1 MPEASPTTALS
12 TALTT
17 ALTIGNFDGVHLGHQ
32 ALVRRC
38 RELVGAK
45 GRVVVLAFDPHP
57 MSRLRPGFA
66 PPRITPFE
74 QRQALLEAAG
84 ADSVVRLPPTDDL
97 LAKTAE
103 EFVEWF
109 TKAHSPA
116 VVVEGADFHFGKGR
130 GGNTDLLARLGPS
143 HGFRCV
149 VEPPVEVTLSD
160 HLIARA
166 SSSLLRFLLAHGRVR
181 DAAIVTGRPHR
192 LAATVVKGDQLGRT
206 IGFPTANLASETLLP
221 ADGVYAGLAHVPT
234 IGQTF
239 AAAVNIGTRPTV
251 SGVDRRVEA
260 HLLLDSQ
267 GTEWSPLPGLPEYG
281 WAVELELIARV
292 RDQVRFP
299 GLDALRGQL
308 VRDISAV
315 RRITGQITG
324 AMASATV

>member
-57 MSRLRPGFA
+57 MSRLRPEL
-66 PPRITPFE
+66 PPARITPFS
-74 QRQALLEAAG
+74 QRATLLEAAG
-84 ADSVVRLPPTDDL
+84 ADEVVQLSPTEEL
-97 LAKTAE
+97 LSKTAE
-103 EFVEWF
+103 EFVAWF
-109 TKAHSPA
+109 SRAYAPA

-130 GGNTDLLARLGPS
+130 GGNTELLSRLGPS

-149 VEPPVEVTLSD
+149 VEPPVDVTLTD
-160 HLIARA
+160 HLVARA
-166 SSSLLRFLLAHGRVR
+166 SSSLLRFLLTQGRVR
-181 DAAIVTGRPHR
+181 DAAIATGRHHR
-192 LAATVVKGDQLGRT
+192 LVATVIKGDQLGRK
-206 IGFPTANLASETLLP
+206 IGFPTANLATQTLVP
-221 ADGVYAGLAHVPT
+221 GDGVYAAIAHIAET
-234 IGQTF
+234 GQRL

-281 WAVELELIARV
+281 WAVELELISRV

-315 RRITGQITG
+315 RRITGRITG